1 MQLRESIRQILSAH
15 PAPAASTPF
24 IDLTLRM
31 ASLYLTK
38 RIRAGTLHP
47 EFFGLTPDDLA
58 IDCIGPLFERDA
70 RGHFVQLQ
78 SYYASVSWES
88 LSDVELL
95 AATRRIVFSKV
106 HQQLTRL
113 YKDHDPSLEKVLRN
127 LRNAIKNGT
136 TLQEERRGAELWV
149 RSVSELPDQR
159 LLPEM
164 PWSFLEGELTGC
176 LHEGTSLRDIVS
188 QVARVFENQ
197 GTYRR
202 SVPLTSLAMLLRTAY
217 SRMNPHTD
225 STDPGEA
232 GRMRKEEVDALIASA
247 LTAVEEKKRRTY
259 VGKGKIEPAIFEA
272 YVGAVRNILQ
282 AEFLENDGNEES
294 YHTHLRT
301 QLPGLTAE
309 EYRTEHRCHLE
320 YLAKLVREEF
330 LIAAKREFLGDDT
343 GNEDR
348 QS

>member
-15 PAPAASTPF
+15 PTPAASTPF
-24 IDLTLRM
+24 IDLTRRM
-31 ASLYLTK
+31 ASLYLSK
-38 RIRAGTLHP
+38 RIRTGTLHP

-70 RGHFVQLQ
+70 RGQFVQLQ
-78 SYYASVSWES
+78 SYYTSVVWES

-127 LRNAIKNGT
+127 LRNAIKSGT

-149 RSVSELPDQR
+149 YLPTESSSQR

-164 PWSFLEGELTGC
+164 PWAFLEGELTGY

-197 GTYRR
+197 SIYRR
-202 SVPLTSLAMLLRTAY
+202 SFPLTSLAMLLRMAY
-217 SRMNPHTD
+217 SRMNSETD
-225 STDPGEA
+225 QAEPGET
-232 GRMRKEEVDALIASA
+232 GRMRKEEMDTLIASA
-247 LTAVEEKKRRTY
+247 LAAVEEKKRGTY
-259 VGKGKIEPAIFEA
+259 VGKGKVEPAIYEA
-272 YVGAVRNILQ
+272 YMGAVRNILQ
-282 AEFLENDGNEES
+282 AEFLENDGNEDS
-294 YHTHLRT
+294 YHTHLKT

-330 LIAAKREFLGDDT
+330 LIAAKREFFGDDA
-343 GNEDR
+343 GIGQR
-348 QS
+348 QP